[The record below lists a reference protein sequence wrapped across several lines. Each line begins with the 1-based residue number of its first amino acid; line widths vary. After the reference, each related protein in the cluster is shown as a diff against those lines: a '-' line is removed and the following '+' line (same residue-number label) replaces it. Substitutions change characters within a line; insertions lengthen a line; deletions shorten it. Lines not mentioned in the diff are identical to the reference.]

1 MILLSQQERYLSQ
14 SDGRNISV
22 TYVFRFLQPKMP
34 RQRLTASVSE
44 DRDDIED
51 SEQNSAAKRGS
62 RVSSRRSRRKRTLA
76 DLYDDKKIE
85 DDETGPILSAHKQ
98 ISLGINLSEINRK
111 LIAVNPVFG

>member
-1 MILLSQQERYLSQ
+1 
-14 SDGRNISV
+14 
-22 TYVFRFLQPKMP
+22 MP

-44 DRDDIED
+44 DRDDIEA
-51 SEQNSAAKRGS
+51 SEQNSAAKRG

-85 DDETGPILSAHKQ
+85 DDEAGPILSAQKQ